1 MMARLKTFAL
11 PLVSFLIGVSAALA
25 ISWILGENPIEVA
38 RILVNG
44 AFGSATQIGYSLFYA
59 TPLIFTGLSVA
70 WAFKAGLF
78 NIGAEGQMTLGGLAM
93 AIVGISLSGLP
104 AVVAIP
110 VAFVVAFVVGGL
122 WGALAGWMK
131 AKRGCHEVL
140 TTILLNFVAYGV
152 SSFFILSVFRNRDV
166 QSPETEVVGDGFQIG
181 AMEWLGG
188 TSPLNWSFAYAL
200 IAAVLFHFIFKK
212 TRLGF
217 YQRMAGGAPM
227 TGRLAG
233 IGMDRQTIIA
243 MFVSGG
249 LAALA
254 GASPVLGFMFKARE
268 GFSGGAGFVG
278 IAVALLGRNSAFGVV
293 AAAILF
299 GALTRGALDLDL
311 DTEKVSRDLATV
323 IQALIVLAVASQV
336 GLGQLWTKMTERMTK
351 GDRK

>member
-1 MMARLKTFAL
+1 MNERLKAL
-11 PLVSFLIGVSAALA
+11 IIPFVSLALGIGLALVLAA
-25 ISWILGENPIEVA
+25 ILGESPVTVA
-38 RILVNG
+38 RILIEG
-44 AFGSATQIGYSLFYA
+44 AAGSATQIGYSLYYA
-59 TPLIFTGLSVA
+59 TPLIFTGLAVA

-93 AIVGISLSGLP
+93 AIVGVTLADLP
-104 AVVAIP
+104 SIIAIP
-110 VAFVVAFVVGGL
+110 VAFVCAFVVGGL

-140 TTILLNFVAYGV
+140 TTILLNFVAYGLA
-152 SSFFILSVFRNRDV
+152 SFFILSVFRNREV
-166 QSPETEVVGDGFQIG
+166 QSPETEMVGEGFKIG
-181 AMEWLGG
+181 AMPMLGG
-188 TSPLNWSFAYAL
+188 SSPLNWSFAYAL
-200 IAAVLFHFIFKK
+200 LAAVIFHFVFKK

-233 IGMDRQTIIA
+233 ISMDRQTMVA

-254 GASPVLGFMFKARE
+254 GASPILGFAFKARE

-278 IAVALLGRNSAFGVV
+278 IAVALLGRNSAIGIV

-299 GALTRGALDLDL
+299 GGLTKGALDLDL
-311 DTEKVSRDLATV
+311 DTDKVSRDLATV
-323 IQALIVLAVASQV
+323 IQALIVLCVASQV
-336 GLGQLWTKMTERMTK
+336 GFAQLWEKIR
-351 GDRK
+351 GAVRR

>member
-1 MMARLKTFAL
+1 MTTKMKAFAL
-11 PLVSFLIGVSAALA
+11 PVVSLLLGVGLALVLAA
-25 ISWILGENPIEVA
+25 ILGESPVNVA
-38 RILVNG
+38 SILFKG
-44 AFGSATQIGYSLFYA
+44 AFGSATQFGYALYYA

-93 AIVGISLSGLP
+93 AIVGISLADLP
-104 AVVAIP
+104 SIIAIP
-110 VAFVVAFVVGGL
+110 VAFIAAFVVGGL

-152 SSFFILSVFRNRDV
+152 SSFFILSVFRNKDV
-166 QSPETEVVGDGFQIG
+166 QSPETNVVGEGFKLG
-181 AMEWLGG
+181 AMDFIGG
-188 TSPLNWSFAYAL
+188 TSPLNWSFVYA
-200 IAAVLFHFIFKK
+200 IVAAVIFAFVFKK

-268 GFSGGAGFVG
+268 GFSAGAGFVG
-278 IAVALLGRNSAFGVV
+278 IAVALLGRNSALGIV
-293 AAAILF
+293 AAALLF
-299 GALTRGALDLDL
+299 GALTKGALDLDL

-323 IQALIVLAVASQV
+323 IQALIVLAVASQL
-336 GLGQLWTKMTERMTK
+336 GLGQLWSKVSGGERK
-351 GDRK
+351 